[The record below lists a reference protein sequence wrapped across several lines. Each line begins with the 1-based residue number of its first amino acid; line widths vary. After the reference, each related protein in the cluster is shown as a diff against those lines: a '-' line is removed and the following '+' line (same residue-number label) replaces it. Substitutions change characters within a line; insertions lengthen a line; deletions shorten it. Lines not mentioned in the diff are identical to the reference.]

1 MSWSPRRAFTLIELL
16 VVIAIIA
23 ILIALLVPAV
33 QKVRESAART
43 QCQNNGKQI
52 GLALQNYYGTN
63 KRFPAAWEN
72 PSNYDPGWAWSAR
85 LLPFL
90 EQTTVY
96 DGAGVATQ
104 LFGPA
109 GGFAV
114 PAANGITQKE
124 LKVFRCPSDT
134 GPALNSTRG
143 NFATSN
149 YRAVS
154 GANGPALA
162 YVDYDMGGVMYQNS
176 KIKFEMITDGS
187 SNTICVGECMLDDVT
202 GRKAC
207 IWAGMR
213 GLDPTANSVLWS
225 DVMWYVDTATATI
238 NGTASQAFSS
248 RHNPG
253 GAFFVFCDGTVRFAQ
268 QAVNPNLIIALA
280 GRNDNVS
287 VNLGE
292 IAP

>member
-1 MSWSPRRAFTLIELL
+1 MKTLRRGGFTLIELL

-43 QCQNNGKQI
+43 QCLNNGKQI
-52 GLALQNYYGTN
+52 GLALQNYHSIY
-63 KRFPAAWEN
+63 KRFPAAFAN
-72 PSNYDPGWAWSAR
+72 PSNYDPSWAWSAQI
-85 LLPFL
+85 LPFL
-90 EQTTVY
+90 DQTPLY
-96 DGAGVATQ
+96 DSAGVPTK
-104 LFGPA
+104 LFGPP
-109 GGFAV
+109 GGFAT
-114 PAANGITQKE
+114 PNSWTQTK
-124 LKVFRCPSDT
+124 LAVFRCPSDT
-134 GPALNSTRG
+134 GPDINPTRG

-154 GANGPALA
+154 GANGPTLA

-176 KIKFEMITDGS
+176 KIKLEMITDGS
-187 SNTICVGECMLDDVT
+187 SNTICVGECMLDEVT

-213 GLDPTANSVLWS
+213 GLDPVANSVLWS
-225 DVMWYVDTATATI
+225 DVMWFVDASTATL

-268 QAVNPNLIIALA
+268 QAVNPQLIIALA

-287 VNLGE
+287 VNLGD